1 MILWL
6 QSLGMVLVVGAT
18 TLIGMGFYLKEKYR
32 LQDLKTLEQAILQM
46 QQQIAYMGS
55 PLPEVLECVSLQ
67 IVGQIGCVL
76 QEIANRMKQHS
87 QETAEEIWES
97 VWRQEADKTYFVAE
111 DLDMIIQF
119 GRMWGVWDKQKQQNN
134 MAYFMQELQQ
144 KQSVLQKKLE
154 KNGKMYCGIGVLGGL
169 MLIVV
174 LL

>member
-55 PLPEVLECVSLQ
+55 PLPDVLECVSLQ
-67 IVGQIGCVL
+67 IAGQIGCVL
-76 QEIANRMKQHS
+76 QEIADKMKQHS

-97 VWRQEADKTYFVAE
+97 VWLQKAEQTYFVAE
-111 DLDMIIQF
+111 DLEMIIQF
-119 GRMWGVWDKQKQQNN
+119 GRIWGGWDKQKQQNN
-134 MAYFMQELQQ
+134 MTYFMQELQQ